1 MTASRHVRSL
11 LEGEAVYNAEL
22 GSVRRLT
29 SDSFPM
35 LKRLSMKRLVLRP
48 TAIREAHWHANANE
62 LACCLSGTVLVTI
75 VDNADVVSV
84 FTIAS
89 GQMFYVDS
97 GSLHAIENVGDD
109 DAELIIVFTHE
120 KPEDFSLH
128 GAFGAMSDAVLGNT
142 YDLPASDFSF
152 LKRDTGSAY
161 LVSRTGPAEIPPAA
175 RRANPHKFDI
185 QAESPPIDFPY
196 GQARVSRTQV
206 WPMLKDV
213 AMYSIN
219 IPDAGMREPHWHP
232 NTAEMGYVHKGHA
245 RMTILDPDGSAD
257 TYLLQPGDA
266 YFIPRGYPHQIEVLG
281 DDIHFLVFFDQTTPG
296 DIGYRLAASALSSQI
311 LAATFGVTRDALP
324 DFPFTAIDPLIVAKL
339 NPADPVQ

>member
-1 MTASRHVRSL
+1 MTVSRHVRSL
-11 LEGEAVYNAEL
+11 IQAEAVYDAEL

-29 SDSFPM
+29 ADSFPI
-35 LKRLSMKRLVLRP
+35 LKRMSMKRLVMKP
-48 TAIREAHWHANANE
+48 AAIREAHWHANANE
-62 LACCLSGTVLVTI
+62 LACCLSGTVLITI
-75 VDNADVVSV
+75 VDNADIVSV
-84 FTIAS
+84 FTITT

-97 GSLHAIENVGDD
+97 GSLHSIENVGDD

-142 YDLPASDFSF
+142 YDLPASEFSV
-152 LKRDTGSAY
+152 LKRDIGSAY
-161 LVSRTGPAEIPPAA
+161 LVPRSGPAEIPSTAGF
-175 RRANPHKFDI
+175 ANPHKFDI
-185 QAESPPIDFPY
+185 EAESPPIDFPY
-196 GQARVSRTQV
+196 GEARVSRTQF

-219 IPDAGMREPHWHP
+219 IPDEGMREPHWHP

-266 YFIPRGYPHQIEVLG
+266 YFIPRSYPHQIEVLG
-281 DDIHFLVFFDQTTPG
+281 DDIHFLVFFDQATPG
-296 DIGYRLAASALSSQI
+296 DIGYRLAASALSPQV

-339 NPADPVQ
+339 NPADPVG